1 MTTTMKPFRTVGVIG
16 KRREPHLPT
25 LASLCS
31 ALRAQGC
38 EVLVEDNPMLAD
50 APAGRRV
57 SRAELTRSVEL
68 AIVVGGDG
76 TLLDAGRSMAPA
88 GVPLLGVN
96 QGRLG
101 FMADLLPEQIA
112 DSLSA
117 VIRGEY
123 EIEDRMV
130 LSARVIRAAPGDDAG
145 ADAADAAPRI
155 AVNDVVLRNQ
165 ASIRMLEFE
174 SWMDDDFISLHRAD
188 GMIVCSPTGSTAY
201 ALSGGGPLMHP
212 SLQAMALVPICPHT
226 LSDRPIVVGGDQ
238 RVRLVVC
245 GDEQLPPTSLQAMM
259 TLDGQISE
267 SLATGDA
274 VEISRGPAPL
284 RLIHPAGYSYFAIL
298 RNKLRWGRGQET
310 VIER

>member
-1 MTTTMKPFRTVGVIG
+1 MKPFRTVGVIG

-25 LASLCS
+25 LASLCL

-38 EVLVEDNPMLAD
+38 EVLVEDNAALAE

-57 SRAELTRSVEL
+57 SRQELARSVEL

-112 DSLSA
+112 DSLAA

-123 EIEDRMV
+123 ETEERMV
-130 LSARVIRAAPGDDAG
+130 LSARIIRAGGDG
-145 ADAADAAPRI
+145 SSADAMPRI
-155 AVNDVVLRNQ
+155 AINDVVLRNQ

-174 SWMDDDFISLHRAD
+174 SWMDEDFISLHRAD

-226 LSDRPIVVGGDQ
+226 LSDRPIVVGGEQ

-245 GDEQLPPTSLQAMM
+245 GDETLPPTSLQAMM
-259 TLDGQISE
+259 TIDGQIGE

-274 VEISRGPAPL
+274 VEITRGAAAL

-298 RNKLRWGRGQET
+298 RNKLRWGRGQT
-310 VIER
+310 VLER

>member
-1 MTTTMKPFRTVGVIG
+1 MKPFRTIGVIG

-25 LASLCS
+25 LSSLCQ

-38 EVLVEDNPMLAD
+38 EVLVEDNPMLSE

-57 SRAELTRSVEL
+57 SRAELARSVEL

-112 DSLSA
+112 DSLAA

-123 EIEDRMV
+123 ETEARMV
-130 LSARVIRAAPGDDAG
+130 LSARIIRAGGRHEGAPQ
-145 ADAADAAPRI
+145 I
-155 AVNDVVLRNQ
+155 AINDVVLRNQ

-201 ALSGGGPLMHP
+201 ALSGGGPLIHP

-226 LSDRPIVVGGDQ
+226 LSDRPIVVGGEQ

-245 GDEQLPPTSLQAMM
+245 GDQALPPMSLQAMM
-259 TLDGQISE
+259 TIDGQLSE

-274 VEISRGPAPL
+274 VEIMRGPAPL

-310 VIER
+310 PLER

>member
-1 MTTTMKPFRTVGVIG
+1 MKPFRTVGVIG

-25 LASLCS
+25 LASLCL

-38 EVLVEDNPMLAD
+38 EVLVEDNPALAD

-57 SRAELTRSVEL
+57 SRAELARSVEL
-68 AIVVGGDG
+68 AVVVGGDG

-101 FMADLLPEQIA
+101 FMADLLPDQIA

-123 EIEDRMV
+123 ESEDRMV
-130 LSARVIRAAPGDDAG
+130 LSARVLRAGG
-145 ADAADAAPRI
+145 GGSAADAAPRTAI
-155 AVNDVVLRNQ
+155 NDVVLRNQ

-174 SWMDDDFISLHRAD
+174 SWMDEDFISLHRAD

-226 LSDRPIVVGGDQ
+226 LSDRPIVVGGEQ
-238 RVRLVVC
+238 RVRLLVC
-245 GDEQLPPTSLQAMM
+245 GDEQAPPGSLQAMM
-259 TLDGQISE
+259 TIDGQTSE

-274 VEISRGPAPL
+274 VEITRGDAPL

-298 RNKLRWGRGQET
+298 RNKLRWGRGHS
-310 VIER
+310 VLER